1 MTAVQSTYA
10 ENIDAARAGLLAG
23 CDYNIDT
30 GIVETAAG
38 IGFGLAVSQGSVS
51 DKGVV
56 LGGALAGFRGIS
68 VRDVTLGAEV
78 DAYAQYKNLGVITRG
93 KVWVTVAVAVAPNDP
108 VHYVSATG
116 AFTNTGD
123 IGPILGARYVTTAG
137 IGELAQVELSGYNP
151 N

>member
-1 MTAVQSTYA
+1 MATQSTYQ
-10 ENIDAARAGLLAG
+10 ENLDVARPGLLVG
-23 CDYNIDT
+23 CDFNADT
-30 GIVETAAG
+30 GICETAAG
-38 IGFGLAVSQGSVS
+38 IGFGLAVGQGSA

-68 VRDVTLGAEV
+68 VRDVALGAEV
-78 DAYAQYKNLGVITRG
+78 DAYPQYGNVGVITRG
-93 KVWVTVAVAVAPNDP
+93 KVWVTVAAAVAAGDP

-123 IGPILGARYVTTAG
+123 IGPILGARYVTSAAQDG
-137 IGELAQVELSGYNP
+137 LAQVELSGYNP